1 MMFCNM
7 RRCGYGS
14 FVYIGPKIALMEH
27 IYTKMYNAYWRDC
40 VLRKAK
46 EPCHAMMAPHAKEG
60 LMKKSERVK
69 STKKKLGLNK

>member
-1 MMFCNM
+1 M
-7 RRCGYGS
+7 
-14 FVYIGPKIALMEH
+14 YI
-27 IYTKMYNAYWRDC
+27 AYWRDC